1 MRQNDTHHSCWDY
14 VEVRNGEGP
23 FSPQVCKFIFIYY
36 FYENTLFTA
45 FTQIHTPIT
54 QVGVFCG
61 GTAPGDI
68 LSSRSSLWVKFFSDR
83 CLLLSKLHIHQFS
96 HCFNCGELCS
106 I

>member
-1 MRQNDTHHSCWDY
+1 MSFNIINLCLRAEVRQNDTHHSCWDY

-23 FSPQVCKFIFIYY
+23 FAPQVCNFYIKIFSYI
-36 FYENTLFTA
+36 TA
-45 FTQIHTPIT
+45 YTNGIT

-83 CLLLSKLHIHQFS
+83 CLLLSKFHIHP
-96 HCFNCGELCS
+96 
-106 I
+106 